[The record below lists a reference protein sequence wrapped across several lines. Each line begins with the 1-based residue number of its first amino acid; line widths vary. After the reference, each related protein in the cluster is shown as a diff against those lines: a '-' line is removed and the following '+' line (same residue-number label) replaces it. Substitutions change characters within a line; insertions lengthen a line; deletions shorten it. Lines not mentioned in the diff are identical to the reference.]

1 MPQLYDLEFCLA
13 RIQYLPAQEKD
24 QIQDFRNW
32 IESSPE
38 TSTRSTPDSQIIGL
52 IENSATLS
60 PNARTPEASK
70 EPTPKVP
77 APNPSAAV
85 EGISNTAGNGSDKAE
100 GSKNPTVRLV
110 PFQSMPQST
119 QEELGKELFDDPLL
133 SVENMKKL
141 ADSMQWCFKYTKVDL
156 LLLLLAYV
164 E

>member
-1 MPQLYDLEFCLA
+1 M
-13 RIQYLPAQEKD
+13 
-24 QIQDFRNW
+24 
-32 IESSPE
+32 ESSPE
-38 TSTRSTPDSQIIGL
+38 ASTRSTPESPVIGL

-60 PNARTPEASK
+60 PNAGMPKVSKDPTPE
-70 EPTPKVP
+70 VP
-77 APNPSAAV
+77 ASTPSAAV
-85 EGISNTAGNGSDKAE
+85 ESNSNAAGSGSDKAE

-141 ADSMQWCFKYTKVDL
+141 TDSMQWCFKYTKVSLPL
-156 LLLLLAYV
+156 LLLVCV

>member
-1 MPQLYDLEFCLA
+1 M
-13 RIQYLPAQEKD
+13 
-24 QIQDFRNW
+24 
-32 IESSPE
+32 ESSPE
-38 TSTRSTPDSQIIGL
+38 TSPRSTPDSPITGL

-60 PNARTPEASK
+60 PNAGMPEASR
-70 EPTPKVP
+70 EPTPEVP
-77 APNPSAAV
+77 APAPSAAI
-85 EGISNTAGNGSDKAE
+85 ESISDAAGSGNDKAE

-164 E
+164 K